1 MLPPE
6 AIAELKRIRRR
17 DKAREAVIDATIAY
31 LVYGLLYPA
40 PEPAEEVSL
49 DRYLAGR

>member
-6 AIAELKRIRRR
+6 AIAELKRIKREH
-17 DKAREAVIDATIAY
+17 KAREAVVDAMIAY
-31 LVYGLLYPA
+31 LVYELLYPA

-49 DRYLAGR
+49 DLYLAGR